1 MTTMPDEITVPH
13 ALVRVLEEAGV
24 RFVFGMPGGDTG
36 RIFDALHDSNAI
48 QTVLVRHEQVGSIM
62 AEMYGRLTGKP
73 GVVMGQGIF
82 LACNALFGTLEAVK
96 GASPMLLLGDFTD
109 MAPFLHHAPYQAGTG
124 EHGNHD
130 LRNLLASATKYT
142 AAVYEPKQAVQTLQ
156 LAIKHATTGTPGPV
170 AIVFG
175 SRSLAGIVKTR
186 RPPRLHATERHLA
199 EGLSRPAAVDVTRVA
214 DALLASASPVI
225 IAGNGVHASRAWT
238 ELRALAELL
247 GVPVATTATGKSA
260 MSETHPLA
268 LGVFGNWGQAVANEV
283 VSNADT
289 VLVVGSRL
297 APTDTCFENPELLDA
312 DRQKLVQIDV
322 EPLNVGRHFPVAAAI
337 VADAGEA
344 LAALAVE
351 LTARLTPATREAARR
366 RREHLAELKTL
377 HRYFA
382 EPEQRSDD
390 VPLRPERVITEL
402 GRRLDERAIVT
413 MDAGANRLY
422 MTHYFQSR
430 GAGTVYQPSS
440 IGGMGYA
447 LPAAMGAKLTE
458 PDRDCVAVCGDGGFA
473 MTMNALLTAAQY
485 RIPVVTVILNN
496 SVLGWVKDGQR
507 RRGNRFIASELG
519 RTDYAKIAQAMS
531 CVGVRVESL
540 KDLVGE
546 LDRVRGAKD
555 PVVLDVVTTED
566 APFWQVQ
573 SPLAKE
579 GPGGE

>member
-1 MTTMPDEITVPH
+1 MIPDDIDVPH
-13 ALVRVLEEAGV
+13 AIVRVLEEAGIQ
-24 RFVFGMPGGDTG
+24 FIFGMPGGDTG
-36 RIFDALHDSNAI
+36 RIFDALHDSKAI

-109 MAPFLHHAPYQAGTG
+109 MAPFMHHSPYQSGTG

-130 LRNLLASATKYT
+130 LRNLLSSATKYT
-142 AAVYEPKQAVQTLQ
+142 AAVSEPKQAVQTIQ

-170 AIVFG
+170 AVVFS
-175 SRSLAGIVKTR
+175 SRSLGGTVKTR
-186 RPPRLHATERHLA
+186 RPPRVHETTRHLA
-199 EGLSRPAAVDVTRVA
+199 HGAAKPAASDVTQVV
-214 DALLASASPVI
+214 DTLLAASSPVV
-225 IAGNGVHASRAWT
+225 IAGNGVHAARAWT
-238 ELRALAELL
+238 ELAELADL
-247 GVPVATTATGKSA
+247 LAIPVATTATGKSA
-260 MSETHPLA
+260 MAEVHPQA

-283 VSNADT
+283 VSNADA

-312 DRQKLVQIDV
+312 DRQVFLQIDV
-322 EPLNVGRHFPVAAAI
+322 EPLNVGRHYPVKGAI
-337 VADAGEA
+337 VADARDA
-344 LAALAVE
+344 LAALVAE
-351 LTARLTPATREAARR
+351 LKPRLTPARREAGRR
-366 RREHLAELKTL
+366 RTAHLAELKTL
-377 HRYFA
+377 HRFFA
-382 EPEQRSDD
+382 EPEQRAED

-402 GRRLDERAIVT
+402 GRRLGERALVT

-430 GAGTVYQPSS
+430 GPGIVYQPSS

-447 LPAAMGAKLTE
+447 LPAAMAAKLAS

-473 MTMNALLTAAQY
+473 MTMNALFTAAQY
-485 RIPVVTVILNN
+485 RIPVVTVVLNN

-519 RTDYAKIAQAMS
+519 RNDYARIAQAMG
-531 CVGVRVESL
+531 CVGIRVESV

-546 LDRVRGAKD
+546 LGRVNGAKE
-555 PVVLDVVTTED
+555 PIVLDVVTTED

-573 SPLAKE
+573 SPFAKE

>member
-1 MTTMPDEITVPH
+1 MIPDEIDVPH
-13 ALVRVLEEAGV
+13 AIVHILEEAGIQ
-24 RFVFGMPGGDTG
+24 FVFGMPGGDTG
-36 RIFDALHDSNAI
+36 RIFDALHDSKAI

-109 MAPFLHHAPYQAGTG
+109 MAPFMHHSPYQSGTG

-130 LRNLLASATKYT
+130 LRNLLSSATKYT
-142 AAVYEPKQAVQTLQ
+142 AAVSEPKQAVQTIQ

-170 AIVFG
+170 AVVFS
-175 SRSLAGIVKTR
+175 SRSLGGTVKTR
-186 RPPRLHATERHLA
+186 RPPRIHETSRHLA
-199 EGLSRPAAVDVTRVA
+199 HCVAKPAASDVTQVA
-214 DALLASASPVI
+214 DALLAALSPVI
-225 IAGNGVHASRAWT
+225 IAGNGVHAARAWT
-238 ELRALAELL
+238 ELAELADL
-247 GVPVATTATGKSA
+247 LAIPVATTATGKSA
-260 MSETHPLA
+260 MAEVHAQA

-283 VSNADT
+283 VSNADA

-312 DRQKLVQIDV
+312 DRQTFLQIDV
-322 EPLNVGRHFPVAAAI
+322 EPLNVGRHYPVKGAI
-337 VADAGEA
+337 VADAREA
-344 LAALAVE
+344 LAALVAEIGPRV
-351 LTARLTPATREAARR
+351 TPARRDAGRR
-366 RREHLAELKTL
+366 RSAHLAELKTL
-377 HRYFA
+377 HRFFA
-382 EPEQRSDD
+382 EPEQRLED

-402 GRRLDERAIVT
+402 GRRLGERALVT

-430 GAGTVYQPSS
+430 GPGIVYQPSS

-447 LPAAMGAKLTE
+447 LPAAMAAKLASPE
-458 PDRDCVAVCGDGGFA
+458 RDCVAVCGDGGFA
-473 MTMNALLTAAQY
+473 MTMNALFTAAQY

-519 RTDYAKIAQAMS
+519 RNDYARIAQAMG
-531 CVGVRVESL
+531 CVGIRVESV

-546 LDRVRGAKD
+546 LGRVNGAKE

-573 SPLAKE
+573 SPFAKE

>member
-1 MTTMPDEITVPH
+1 MIPDEVDVPH
-13 ALVRVLEEAGV
+13 AIVRVLEEAGIQ
-24 RFVFGMPGGDTG
+24 FVFGMPGGDTR
-36 RIFDALHDSNAI
+36 RIFDALYDSTEI
-48 QTVLVRHEQVGSIM
+48 QTILVRHEQVGSIM
-62 AEMYGRLTGKP
+62 AEMYGRLTGRP

-109 MAPFLHHAPYQAGTG
+109 MAPFMHHAPYQAGTG

-142 AAVYEPKQAVQTLQ
+142 AAVSEPKQAVQTIQ
-156 LAIKHATTGTPGPV
+156 LAIKHATTGAPGPV
-170 AIVFG
+170 AVVFG
-175 SRSLAGIVKTR
+175 SRSLAGTVKTR
-186 RPPRLHATERHLA
+186 RPPRVHATPRHLA
-199 EGLSRPAAVDVTRVA
+199 HAVVRPAAADLARVA
-214 DALLASASPVI
+214 EALLASASPVI
-225 IAGNGVHASRAWT
+225 IAGNGVHAARAWS
-238 ELRALAELL
+238 ELQEVAELL
-247 GVPVATTATGKSA
+247 SIPVATTATGKSA
-260 MSETHPLA
+260 IAEVHPLA
-268 LGVFGNWGQAVANEV
+268 LGVFGNWGQAVANHV
-283 VSNADT
+283 VSTADT

-297 APTDTCFENPELLDA
+297 SPTDTCFENPELLDA
-312 DRQKLVQIDV
+312 DRQTLLQIDV

-337 VADAGEA
+337 VADAREA
-344 LAALAVE
+344 LRALVAE
-351 LTARLTPATREAARR
+351 ITPHLTSARREAAARR
-366 RREHLAELKTL
+366 RQHLAELKTL

-382 EPEQRSDD
+382 EPEQGADD

-402 GRRLDERAIVT
+402 GRRLDEHALVT

-422 MTHYFQSR
+422 MTHYFQCR

-447 LPAAMGAKLTE
+447 LPAAMAAKLAAPE
-458 PDRDCVAVCGDGGFA
+458 RDCVAVCGDGGFA

-485 RIPVVTVILNN
+485 RIPVVTVVLNN
-496 SVLGWVKDGQR
+496 GVLGWVKDGQR

-519 RTDYAKIAQAMS
+519 RNDHSKIAQAMG
-531 CVGVRVESL
+531 CLGIRVATI
-540 KDLVGE
+540 KDLMGE
-546 LDRVRGAKD
+546 LDRVKGAKG

>member
-1 MTTMPDEITVPH
+1 MIPDEIDVPR
-13 ALVRVLEEAGV
+13 AIVRVLEEAGIQ
-24 RFVFGMPGGDTG
+24 FVFGMPGGDTG
-36 RIFDALHDSNAI
+36 RIFDALHDSKAI

-109 MAPFLHHAPYQAGTG
+109 MAPFMHHSPYQSGTG

-142 AAVYEPKQAVQTLQ
+142 AAVSEPKQAVQTIQ

-170 AIVFG
+170 AVVFS
-175 SRSLAGIVKTR
+175 SRSLGGTVKTR
-186 RPPRLHATERHLA
+186 RPPRVHETSRHLA
-199 EGLSRPAAVDVTRVA
+199 HGMAKPAASDVRQVA
-214 DALLASASPVI
+214 DALLAASSPVI
-225 IAGNGVHASRAWT
+225 IAGNGVHAARAWA
-238 ELRALAELL
+238 ELAELADL
-247 GVPVATTATGKSA
+247 LAIPVATTATGKSA
-260 MSETHPLA
+260 MAEVHAQA

-283 VSNADT
+283 VSNADA

-312 DRQKLVQIDV
+312 DRQVFLQIDV
-322 EPLNVGRHFPVAAAI
+322 EPLNVGRHYPVNGAI
-337 VADAGEA
+337 VADARDA
-344 LAALAVE
+344 LAALIAE
-351 LTARLTPATREAARR
+351 LKPRLTPARREAGRR
-366 RREHLAELKTL
+366 RTAHLAELKTL
-377 HRYFA
+377 HRFFA
-382 EPEQRSDD
+382 EPEQLAED
-390 VPLRPERVITEL
+390 VPLRPERVISEL
-402 GRRLDERAIVT
+402 GRRLGERALVT

-430 GAGTVYQPSS
+430 GPGIVYQPSS

-447 LPAAMGAKLTE
+447 LPAAMAAKLASPE
-458 PDRDCVAVCGDGGFA
+458 RDCVAVCGDGGFA
-473 MTMNALLTAAQY
+473 MTMNALFTAAQY
-485 RIPVVTVILNN
+485 RIPVVTVVLNN

-519 RTDYAKIAQAMS
+519 RNDYARIAEAMG
-531 CVGVRVESL
+531 CVGIRVESV

-546 LDRVRGAKD
+546 LGRVNGARE
-555 PVVLDVVTTED
+555 PIVLDVVTTED

-573 SPLAKE
+573 SPFAKE

>member
-1 MTTMPDEITVPH
+1 MTTIPDEITVPH
-13 ALVRVLEEAGV
+13 ALVRVLEEAGI

-36 RIFDALHDSNAI
+36 RIFDALHDSTAI
-48 QTVLVRHEQVGSIM
+48 ETVLVRHEQVGSIM

-199 EGLSRPAAVDVTRVA
+199 EGLSRPAGVDVTRVA

-260 MSETHPLA
+260 MAETHALA

-337 VADAGEA
+337 VADAREA

-351 LTARLTPATREAARR
+351 LTPRLTPATREAARR

-458 PDRDCVAVCGDGGFA
+458 PERDCVAVCGDGGFA

-507 RRGNRFIASELG
+507 RRGNRFIASGLG
-519 RTDYAKIAQAMS
+519 RTDYAKIAQAMG

>member
-1 MTTMPDEITVPH
+1 MIPDEIDVPH
-13 ALVRVLEEAGV
+13 AIVHVLEEAGIQ
-24 RFVFGMPGGDTG
+24 FVFGMPGGDTG
-36 RIFDALHDSNAI
+36 RIFDALHDSKAI

-109 MAPFLHHAPYQAGTG
+109 MAPFMHHSPYQSGTG

-130 LRNLLASATKYT
+130 LRNLLSSATKYT
-142 AAVYEPKQAVQTLQ
+142 AAVSEPKQAVQTIQ

-170 AIVFG
+170 AVVFS
-175 SRSLAGIVKTR
+175 SRSLGGTVKTR
-186 RPPRLHATERHLA
+186 RPPRIHETSRHLA
-199 EGLSRPAAVDVTRVA
+199 HGVAKPAASDVTQVA
-214 DALLASASPVI
+214 DALLAASSPVI
-225 IAGNGVHASRAWT
+225 IAGNGVHAARAWA
-238 ELRALAELL
+238 ELAELADL
-247 GVPVATTATGKSA
+247 LAIPVATTATGKSA
-260 MSETHPLA
+260 MAEVHAQA

-283 VSNADT
+283 VSNADA

-312 DRQKLVQIDV
+312 DRQTFLQIDV
-322 EPLNVGRHFPVAAAI
+322 EPLNVGRHFPVKGAI
-337 VADAGEA
+337 VADARDA
-344 LAALAVE
+344 LAGLIAELKPR
-351 LTARLTPATREAARR
+351 LTAAGREAGRR
-366 RREHLAELKTL
+366 RAAHLAELKTL
-377 HRYFA
+377 HRFFA
-382 EPEQRSDD
+382 EPEQRLED

-402 GRRLDERAIVT
+402 GRRLGERALVT

-430 GAGTVYQPSS
+430 GPGIVYQPSS

-447 LPAAMGAKLTE
+447 LPAAMAAKLASPE
-458 PDRDCVAVCGDGGFA
+458 RDCVAVCGDGGFA
-473 MTMNALLTAAQY
+473 MTMNALFTAAQY

-519 RTDYAKIAQAMS
+519 RNDYARIAQAMG
-531 CVGVRVESL
+531 CVGIRVESV

-546 LDRVRGAKD
+546 LGRVNGAKE

-573 SPLAKE
+573 SPFAKE

>member
-1 MTTMPDEITVPH
+1 MLPDEIDVPH
-13 ALVRVLEEAGV
+13 AIVRVLEEAGIQ
-24 RFVFGMPGGDTG
+24 FVFGMPGGDTG
-36 RIFDALHDSNAI
+36 RIFDALHDSKAI

-109 MAPFLHHAPYQAGTG
+109 MAPFMHHSPYQSGTG

-130 LRNLLASATKYT
+130 LRNLLSSATKYT
-142 AAVYEPKQAVQTLQ
+142 AAVSEPKQAVQTIQ

-170 AIVFG
+170 AVVFS
-175 SRSLAGIVKTR
+175 SRSLGGTVKTR
-186 RPPRLHATERHLA
+186 RPPRVHETTRHLA
-199 EGLSRPAAVDVTRVA
+199 HGAAKPAASDVTQVA
-214 DALLASASPVI
+214 DALLAASSPII
-225 IAGNGVHASRAWT
+225 IAGNGVHAARAWT
-238 ELRALAELL
+238 ELAELADL
-247 GVPVATTATGKSA
+247 MAIPVATTATGKSA
-260 MSETHPLA
+260 MAEVHPQA

-283 VSNADT
+283 VSNADA

-312 DRQKLVQIDV
+312 DRQVFLQIDV
-322 EPLNVGRHFPVAAAI
+322 EPLNVGRHYPVKGAI
-337 VADAGEA
+337 VADARDA
-344 LAALAVE
+344 LAALVAE
-351 LTARLTPATREAARR
+351 LKPRVTTARRDAGRR
-366 RREHLAELKTL
+366 RTAHLAELKTL
-377 HRYFA
+377 HRFFA
-382 EPEQRSDD
+382 EPEQRAED

-402 GRRLDERAIVT
+402 GRRLGERALVT

-430 GAGTVYQPSS
+430 GPGIVYQPSS

-447 LPAAMGAKLTE
+447 LPAAMAAKLASPE
-458 PDRDCVAVCGDGGFA
+458 RDCVAVCGDGGFA
-473 MTMNALLTAAQY
+473 MTMNALFTAAQY
-485 RIPVVTVILNN
+485 RIPVVTVVLNN

-519 RTDYAKIAQAMS
+519 RNDYARIAQAMG
-531 CVGVRVESL
+531 CVGIRVESV

-546 LDRVRGAKD
+546 LGRVNGAKE
-555 PVVLDVVTTED
+555 PIVLDVVTTED

-573 SPLAKE
+573 SPFAKE

>member
-1 MTTMPDEITVPH
+1 MLPDEIDVPH
-13 ALVRVLEEAGV
+13 AIVRVLEEAGIQ
-24 RFVFGMPGGDTG
+24 FVFRMPGGDTG

-109 MAPFLHHAPYQAGTG
+109 MAPFMHHSPYQSGTG

-130 LRNLLASATKYT
+130 LRNLLSSATKYT
-142 AAVYEPKQAVQTLQ
+142 AAVSEPKQAVQTIQ

-170 AIVFG
+170 AVVFS
-175 SRSLAGIVKTR
+175 SRSLGGTVKTR
-186 RPPRLHATERHLA
+186 RPPRVHETTRHLA
-199 EGLSRPAAVDVTRVA
+199 HGMAKPAASDVTQVA
-214 DALLASASPVI
+214 DAILAASSPVI
-225 IAGNGVHASRAWT
+225 LAGNGVHAARAWT
-238 ELRALAELL
+238 ELAELADL
-247 GVPVATTATGKSA
+247 MAIPVATTATGKSA
-260 MSETHPLA
+260 MAEIHPQA

-283 VSNADT
+283 VSNADA

-312 DRQKLVQIDV
+312 DRQVFLQIDV
-322 EPLNVGRHFPVAAAI
+322 EPLNVGRHYPVKGAI
-337 VADAGEA
+337 VADARDA
-344 LAALAVE
+344 LAALLAE
-351 LTARLTPATREAARR
+351 LKPRVTTARRDAGRR
-366 RREHLAELKTL
+366 RTAHLAELKTL
-377 HRYFA
+377 HRFFA
-382 EPEQRSDD
+382 EPEQRAED

-402 GRRLDERAIVT
+402 GRRLGERALVT

-430 GAGTVYQPSS
+430 GPGIVYQPSS

-447 LPAAMGAKLTE
+447 LPAAMAAKLASPE
-458 PDRDCVAVCGDGGFA
+458 RDCVAVCGDGGFA
-473 MTMNALLTAAQY
+473 MTMNALFTAAQY
-485 RIPVVTVILNN
+485 RIPVVTVVLNN

-519 RTDYAKIAQAMS
+519 RNDYARIAQAMG
-531 CVGVRVESL
+531 CVGIRVESV

-546 LDRVRGAKD
+546 LDRVNGAKE
-555 PVVLDVVTTED
+555 PIVLDVVTTED

-573 SPLAKE
+573 SPFAKE

>member
-1 MTTMPDEITVPH
+1 MAPDEIDVPH
-13 ALVRVLEEAGV
+13 AIVRILEEAGIQ
-24 RFVFGMPGGDTG
+24 FVFGMPGGDTG
-36 RIFDALHDSNAI
+36 RIFDALYDSSTI
-48 QTVLVRHEQVGSIM
+48 RTILVRHEQVGSIM
-62 AEMYGRLTGKP
+62 AEMYGRLTGTP

-109 MAPFLHHAPYQAGTG
+109 MAPFMHHAPYQAGTG

-130 LRNLLASATKYT
+130 LRNLLASATKYS
-142 AAVYEPKQAVQTLQ
+142 AAVHEPKQAAQTIQ

-170 AIVFG
+170 AVIFG
-175 SRSLAGIVKTR
+175 SRAFGSTVKTK
-186 RPPRLHATERHLA
+186 RPPRLNATDRLLA
-199 EGLSRPAAVDVTRVA
+199 HTVSRPAAVDVTRVA
-214 DALLASASPVI
+214 EALLASASPVI
-225 IAGNGVHASRAWT
+225 VAGNGVHAARAWAELAALT
-238 ELRALAELL
+238 ELLA
-247 GVPVATTATGKSA
+247 VPVATTATGKSA
-260 MSETHPLA
+260 MAEIHPLA
-268 LGVFGNWGQAVANEV
+268 LGVFGNWGQTVANEV

-312 DRQKLVQIDV
+312 DRQAFLQIDV
-322 EPLNVGRHFPVAAAI
+322 EPLNVGRHYPVKGAV
-337 VADAGEA
+337 VADARDA
-344 LAALAVE
+344 LAALVTE
-351 LTARLTPATREAARR
+351 LKPRVTTARRDAGRR
-366 RREHLAELKTL
+366 RTAHLAELKTL
-377 HRYFA
+377 HRFFA
-382 EPEQRSDD
+382 EPEQRAED

-402 GRRLDERAIVT
+402 GRRLGERALVT

-430 GAGTVYQPSS
+430 GPGIVYQPSS

-447 LPAAMGAKLTE
+447 LPAAMAAKLASPE
-458 PDRDCVAVCGDGGFA
+458 RDCVAVCGDGGFA
-473 MTMNALLTAAQY
+473 MTMNALFTAAQY
-485 RIPVVTVILNN
+485 RIPVVTVVLNN

-519 RTDYAKIAQAMS
+519 RNDYARIAQAMG
-531 CVGVRVESL
+531 CVGVRVESV

-546 LDRVRGAKD
+546 LGRVNGAKE
-555 PVVLDVVTTED
+555 PIVLDVVTTED

-573 SPLAKE
+573 SPFAKE